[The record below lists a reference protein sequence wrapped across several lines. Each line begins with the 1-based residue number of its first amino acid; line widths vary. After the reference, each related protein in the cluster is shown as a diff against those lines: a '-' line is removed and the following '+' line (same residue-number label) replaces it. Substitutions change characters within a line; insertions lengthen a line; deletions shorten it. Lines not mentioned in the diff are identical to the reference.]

1 MHLEIGQ
8 VLSQIVAF
16 LFTLWIL
23 KRYAWKP
30 ILTVLDARR
39 EKIKSEFE
47 LIENKK
53 ADLEELS
60 NRYHAKLRD
69 IDAEAR
75 MRLQEAIDE
84 GREISTQLQ
93 NEARH
98 QSKLILDRAHASI
111 EKELIKAKIQ
121 LKNDV
126 VDLTMLASEKI
137 IKENLSDNKN
147 KQLIENF
154 VEQVN
159 FK

>member
-8 VLSQIVAF
+8 ILSQIIAF
-16 LFTLWIL
+16 LFTFWIL

-30 ILTVLDARR
+30 ILNILDARR
-39 EKIKSEFE
+39 DKIKSEFE

-53 ADLEELS
+53 ADLDELS

-75 MRLQEAIDE
+75 SRLQEAIDE
-84 GREISTQLQ
+84 GREISTHLQ

-98 QSKLILDRAHASI
+98 QAKLIIDRAHTTI
-111 EKELIKAKIQ
+111 EKEIIKAKIQ
-121 LKNDV
+121 LKNEV
-126 VDLTMLASEKI
+126 VNMTILASEKLI
-137 IKENLSDNKN
+137 RENLSDEKQ
-147 KQLIENF
+147 KQLVEHF
-154 VEQVN
+154 VKEAQ